1 MGMSCSPEILPK
13 IVLAVAGV
21 CYEQREDACSTDLD
35 GGDYDQDDASYQAR
49 LRAHLA
55 PFSLLSFFLRGH
67 LLEQIYGQ
75 DDQHRHKEQARE
87 PLDRDRVLSPVE
99 VEDVDKR

>member
-1 MGMSCSPEILPK
+1 MGMSCSPEVLPE

-35 GGDYDQDDASYQAR
+35 GRDDDQDDASYQAR
-49 LRAHLA
+49 LRAHIA
-55 PFSLLSFFLRGH
+55 PFTAAFFLRGH
-67 LLEQIYGQ
+67 LLEQAYGQ

-87 PLDRDRVLSPVE
+87 PLDRGRVLSSVE
-99 VEDVDKR
+99 VEEGDKR